1 MLFFQSNN
9 NEWFVVNDPNN
20 PNIIGKIV
28 PYINVDIHK
37 EARYYGLTRN
47 FLRDSDYFNKL
58 YERLITGITSWLD
71 AQNKPIISSLVYHT
85 YRLKHLNDI
94 SYEDYK
100 QKEIT
105 FIPRQGITKGLK
117 VSQINGKEV
126 ILTDNPENYLRV
138 RKGMELRIKTLSLGI
153 VTEPPIQSVKSKNN
167 KLILQNDVSAL
178 VESSA
183 GETLPP
189 FVMKIDHSKHNS
201 RRFKFEVDLLTNTQY
216 YNTYIIVYTNTLD
229 IRLNSLTQWSRLRG

>member
-1 MLFFQSNN
+1 MRD
-9 NEWFVVNDPNN
+9 ENN
-20 PNIIGKIV
+20 PNLIGKIV
-28 PYINVDIHK
+28 PYVNTDIHR

-47 FLRDSDYFNKL
+47 FLKDSDYFNKL
-58 YERLITGITSWLD
+58 YERLITGISSWLD
-71 AQNKPIISSLVYHT
+71 SQNKPVISSLVYHT
-85 YRLKHLNDI
+85 YRLKHLNEI

-167 KLILQNDVSAL
+167 KLILENDVSAL
-178 VESSA
+178 IESA
-183 GETLPP
+183 
-189 FVMKIDHSKHNS
+189 I
-201 RRFKFEVDLLTNTQY
+201 
-216 YNTYIIVYTNTLD
+216 
-229 IRLNSLTQWSRLRG
+229 